1 MHQVSQQKDGQGTER
16 KQNTIQVQRRKRK
29 DTDMTFI
36 IVSDM
41 NGLRT
46 SILLDSI
53 IIIKETTNGC
63 IIETDLE
70 TIESSSTFNKVMSV
84 ITQATITHSIN

>member
-1 MHQVSQQKDGQGTER
+1 
-16 KQNTIQVQRRKRK
+16 
-29 DTDMTFI
+29 MTFI

-41 NGLRT
+41 TGLRT

-53 IIIKETTNGC
+53 IIVKETTNGC

-70 TIESSSTFNKVMSV
+70 TVESSSTFNKVMSV
-84 ITQATITHSIN
+84 ITQANTIPSSN

>member
-1 MHQVSQQKDGQGTER
+1 MITY
-16 KQNTIQVQRRKRK
+16 
-29 DTDMTFI
+29 I

-41 NGLRT
+41 TGLRT

-63 IIETDLE
+63 IIETDIE
-70 TIESSSTFNKVMSV
+70 TIESSSPFDRV
-84 ITQATITHSIN
+84 IGALHQQTITHSIN